1 MGSRQNGIL
10 GQQKS
15 KRPQKR
21 NSTTVIWTM
30 ASYLHFLA
38 LLINESGFSS
48 EFHTQHALHSN
59 FIIKY
64 LFSTHILGQATT
76 INKPI
81 QTHQGLNNLSSG

>member
-1 MGSRQNGIL
+1 MGSQQTGIL
-10 GQQKS
+10 GQQTS

-38 LLINESGFSS
+38 LLITVSGFSS
-48 EFHTQHALHSN
+48 EFHTEHALHN

-64 LFSTHILGQATT
+64 LLAIHI
-76 INKPI
+76 
-81 QTHQGLNNLSSG
+81 SSQQLLFIHP

>member
-1 MGSRQNGIL
+1 MGSQQNGIL

-38 LLINESGFSS
+38 LLITESGFSS
-48 EFHTQHALHSN
+48 EFHTEHALHNN
-59 FIIKY
+59 FIIKQKQKTKRKGKHSY
-64 LFSTHILGQATT
+64 GSKSFKSLSFSG
-76 INKPI
+76 
-81 QTHQGLNNLSSG
+81 